1 MLDIILDIAVI
12 VLSVIAIVYVVKNWR
27 KEK

>member
-1 MLDIILDIAVI
+1 MLEIILDVACI
-12 VLSVIAIVYVVKNWR
+12 VLSVIAIVYVVKNWG